1 MPEYIQIE
9 LGELIVTLVGVVA
22 SLILAYLRLS
32 TKTKTNKINAEKIQ
46 QDAQTLIN
54 NSFKELQEQSTAQQS
69 QITELTRQ
77 LMELSHENVRLAA
90 SVETV
95 QAGNAFQKQR
105 ITDLEK
111 QVGLQDR
118 HYNGIIE
125 GLKTELTATKT
136 QLNQAEDGLAKAQS
150 CVDESQKAL
159 QDMTAEVTNLRQQIA
174 IHTERITTLELA
186 LEEQSAEMTKI
197 TGMLAESNAARQK
210 AERERDQAK
219 AAHDMLLAE
228 IDQKITVAVATE
240 TGALTEIVT
249 KLRRILVEKEKIIGE
264 LEAQLLGKRLE
275 NGDKTAKAD

>member
-95 QAGNAFQKQR
+95 QAGN
-105 ITDLEK
+105 
-111 QVGLQDR
+111 
-118 HYNGIIE
+118 
-125 GLKTELTATKT
+125 
-136 QLNQAEDGLAKAQS
+136 
-150 CVDESQKAL
+150 
-159 QDMTAEVTNLRQQIA
+159 
-174 IHTERITTLELA
+174 
-186 LEEQSAEMTKI
+186 
-197 TGMLAESNAARQK
+197 
-210 AERERDQAK
+210 
-219 AAHDMLLAE
+219 
-228 IDQKITVAVATE
+228 
-240 TGALTEIVT
+240 
-249 KLRRILVEKEKIIGE
+249 
-264 LEAQLLGKRLE
+264 
-275 NGDKTAKAD
+275 